1 MQKLK
6 DEINFRYNIVQY
18 KKLTKN
24 FVYNCYERHNVEM
37 LFKVLEDLHVEK
49 SWYEST
55 LGK

>member
-49 SWYEST
+49 NWYEST

>member
-49 SWYEST
+49 NWYESA

>member
-6 DEINFRYNIVQY
+6 DEINFRYNIIQY

-37 LFKVLEDLHVEK
+37 LFEVLEDLHVEK
-49 SWYEST
+49 NWYEST

>member
-24 FVYNCYERHNVEM
+24 FVYNCYERHNVDM

-49 SWYEST
+49 NWYEST

>member
-49 SWYEST
+49 NWYEST
-55 LGK
+55 FGK